1 MGDRRR
7 AGSQL
12 TGGVQTAV
20 SFVLLDRLVASLQT
34 PHAARIVLARMLPIM
49 KPLDI
54 ILLVVAGYMA
64 VMALVK
70 IMVLR
75 REKRL
80 TDLRNELELERRR
93 KLLEQRHEQ
102 KGRPAA

>member
-1 MGDRRR
+1 
-7 AGSQL
+7 
-12 TGGVQTAV
+12 
-20 SFVLLDRLVASLQT
+20 
-34 PHAARIVLARMLPIM
+34 M

-54 ILLVVAGYMA
+54 VLLVVAGYLA

-93 KLLEQRHEQ
+93 KLLEQRREQ
-102 KGRPAA
+102 KKRPAA